1 MNPLLQAQ
9 IDDILAKDGS
19 MQAQW
24 TELLTR
30 VSASY
35 DASDWEAVKA
45 VNALDL
51 HPGLTLRATKREDR
65 FYIVFCRGCL
75 VLENGVD
82 AVALVECEVGGLVP
96 GSCRR
101 RLRAAFERTWL
112 GLEQHF
118 EWEQGDKKL
127 VIHLRPVKDARG
139 EMREVAGFVEDVTFE
154 RGAEKELRECKS
166 ELRSALQDIRKRELE
181 QEESRRSSKT
191 MLKHIEMSHALQLR
205 ETERANELVKVAES
219 ANRAKG
225 EFLAVMSHEIRTPL
239 NGVIGFTDILL
250 DTRLEASQRESVATI
265 RNCAD
270 SLLLLINDILDFS
283 KIESTKMELEHLT
296 FNLRDCLD
304 DAAAMCSQTALT
316 KGLELVCDLEVSA
329 SEWVVGDPARLR
341 QILSNLISNAVKFT
355 PRGEVL
361 VSIGAGNE
369 VGVEQRLRFAVRD
382 TGIGIS
388 AEGIERLFKPFSQV
402 DSSTTR
408 RYGGTGLGLAI
419 CMRLVELMKGR
430 IEVESILG
438 EGSVFSFSIPLP
450 AAKRHDAS
458 VIANQLAGLRVLVVD
473 KNRTNRQALM
483 HVLQRWRLQPVEADS
498 ATAALEIVQKSKDI
512 GLVILDYIMP
522 EMDGMSLAR
531 SIRLH
536 HSADQLP
543 MILLS
548 SMNLADT
555 ATKARAS
562 GIQAV
567 MPKPVRQSRLEDTMI
582 RLLAKNQ
589 PSTHRET
596 RVLGILAV
604 SLGEGLPLNILV
616 AEDQA
621 VNQRIIDLMLKKL
634 GYTADLVNNG
644 KAALEAVRSKT
655 YDLVLMDLHM
665 PEMDGLEAVR
675 AIRDWETEQSRK
687 PLHVIALTADALEGD
702 RDKCLAAGMNDY
714 LSKPMRPKEL
724 HLALQ
729 RFAQT

>member
-1 MNPLLQAQ
+1 
-9 IDDILAKDGS
+9 
-19 MQAQW
+19 
-24 TELLTR
+24 
-30 VSASY
+30 
-35 DASDWEAVKA
+35 
-45 VNALDL
+45 
-51 HPGLTLRATKREDR
+51 
-65 FYIVFCRGCL
+65 
-75 VLENGVD
+75 
-82 AVALVECEVGGLVP
+82 
-96 GSCRR
+96 
-101 RLRAAFERTWL
+101 
-112 GLEQHF
+112 
-118 EWEQGDKKL
+118 
-127 VIHLRPVKDARG
+127 
-139 EMREVAGFVEDVTFE
+139 
-154 RGAEKELRECKS
+154 
-166 ELRSALQDIRKRELE
+166 
-181 QEESRRSSKT
+181 
-191 MLKHIEMSHALQLR
+191 
-205 ETERANELVKVAES
+205 
-219 ANRAKG
+219 
-225 EFLAVMSHEIRTPL
+225 
-239 NGVIGFTDILL
+239 
-250 DTRLEASQRESVATI
+250 
-265 RNCAD
+265 
-270 SLLLLINDILDFS
+270 
-283 KIESTKMELEHLT
+283 
-296 FNLRDCLD
+296 
-304 DAAAMCSQTALT
+304 
-316 KGLELVCDLEVSA
+316 
-329 SEWVVGDPARLR
+329 
-341 QILSNLISNAVKFT
+341 
-355 PRGEVL
+355 
-361 VSIGAGNE
+361 
-369 VGVEQRLRFAVRD
+369 
-382 TGIGIS
+382 
-388 AEGIERLFKPFSQV
+388 
-402 DSSTTR
+402 
-408 RYGGTGLGLAI
+408 
-419 CMRLVELMKGR
+419 
-430 IEVESILG
+430 
-438 EGSVFSFSIPLP
+438 
-450 AAKRHDAS
+450 
-458 VIANQLAGLRVLVVD
+458 
-473 KNRTNRQALM
+473 
-483 HVLQRWRLQPVEADS
+483 
-498 ATAALEIVQKSKDI
+498 
-512 GLVILDYIMP
+512 
-522 EMDGMSLAR
+522 MSLAR